1 MRQCCKRG
9 NVANVPLLTSGH
21 SAGGEDIVVP
31 SHLRF
36 AAAVC
41 VLAAALLMGG
51 AGGAVAVAE
60 PTGSAAPSDGGT
72 DASGQGSTA
81 ASSPVGN
88 ATDPLRKTI
97 QGVISTLGLGRQPGQ
112 QPSTGAKSPTTASG
126 GTGAA
131 VPNAVAPAPSA
142 VPAVPNVVA
151 PVPNVVTPVTN
162 VVTPVTNVV
171 TPVTNVVTPVT
182 NVVTPVTNV
191 VAPVTDM
198 VATVPSP
205 LTPVTNVVALPNLV
219 APVTDVITAVQDMLT
234 SVVGA
239 VVPQLQSSLA
249 SLFSIAGVAPVV
261 DGLGPIQ
268 GAGRSAAAGLSVAQS
283 PLVLPLAGMPGV
295 PLAGNAAGV
304 PTPWGIAAPTFGATT
319 HEGPASS
326 LPGMAPLAPTGAIPM
341 GVQSFFRHAYSE
353 LVLPASLSALA
364 AVALPGAGGLVILI
378 AAGMRVGYRQAKAGI
393 AVRTPGIAR
402 FAGPGPLGVVRSG
415 SLVVVRPRASRVV
428 PLRVVRPGALSAGCL
443 LDKVA

>member
-1 MRQCCKRG
+1 
-9 NVANVPLLTSGH
+9 VPLLTSGH

-72 DASGQGSTA
+72 NASGQGSTA

-88 ATDPLRKTI
+88 ATDPLRKAI

-142 VPAVPNVVA
+142 VPAVPNVVT

-171 TPVTNVVTPVT
+171 APVPNVVA
-182 NVVTPVTNV
+182 PVTNV
-191 VAPVTDM
+191 VAPVTNVVAPVPNVVAPVTDM
-198 VATVPSP
+198 V

-219 APVTDVITAVQDMLT
+219 APVTGVITAVQDMLT
-234 SVVGA
+234 SVAGA

-249 SLFSIAGVAPVV
+249 SLFSIVGVAPVV